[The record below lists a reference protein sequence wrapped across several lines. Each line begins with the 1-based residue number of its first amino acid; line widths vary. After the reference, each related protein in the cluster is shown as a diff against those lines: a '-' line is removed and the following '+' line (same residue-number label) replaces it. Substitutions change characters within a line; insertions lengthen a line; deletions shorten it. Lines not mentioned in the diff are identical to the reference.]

1 MNHHSIAQFIWFPQ
15 EVASLGWAGQDIS
28 PLEVERIQIQVF
40 GVLLNQPEIPNYKA
54 YQNLIHQRLS
64 RMVKVDNPT
73 DNQHRRAVVFGGLF
87 DLPSVVL
94 EERIYGLSSEYLLR
108 EFIYCPIFE
117 YTFLLEIQVDYPL
130 IAKKLPQIAQRLER
144 TTLDEWLQGW
154 IKLLTESNKIREQ
167 SI

>member
-1 MNHHSIAQFIWFPQ
+1 MNQHLTTQFVWFPE

-40 GVLLNQPEIPNYKA
+40 GVLLNQPEIPNHKT
-54 YQNLIHQRLS
+54 YQNLMHQRLS
-64 RMVKVDNPT
+64 LMLKADNPT
-73 DNQHRRAVVFGGLF
+73 DDHHRRAVVFGGLF

-94 EERIYGLSSEYLLR
+94 EERIFQFNSEYLLR

-117 YTFLLEIQVDYPL
+117 HTFLIEVQVNYPL
-130 IAKKLPQIAQRLER
+130 IAKELPQIADRIER

-154 IKLLTESNKIREQ
+154 IKLMTESNKIREQ